1 MVNVDFIPSCAAS
14 ARRMRTHIEWNVDTH
29 MARARLPIRSPTRS
43 FISRAAL
50 LVKVMARISPGWA
63 PPAASR

>member
-1 MVNVDFIPSCAAS
+1 MPRWAAS
-14 ARRMRTHIEWNVDTH
+14 ARRIRTHIEWNVDTH
-29 MARARLPIRSPTRS
+29 IANARRPTRSTTRS
-43 FISRAAL
+43 FISLAAL